1 MTVSVHAVADYFI
14 LKVDREAGD
23 DITRLKLQ
31 KLVYYAQAWHL
42 AMHGCPLF
50 EDRLEAWA
58 HGPVCKAIHARFQY
72 LSFNPI
78 PPKTVL
84 SDPANLDDATT
95 GFLDEVWEIY
105 GQYSAAKLEAM
116 AHQETPWIE
125 ARNGMPPSEQ
135 SEAPISEDT
144 MASFYRARML
154 ARRRIR
160 EK

>member
-31 KLVYYAQAWHL
+31 KLIYYAQAWYL
-42 AMHGCPLF
+42 AMHGRALF
-50 EDRLEAWA
+50 EDKFEAWA
-58 HGPVCKAIHARFQY
+58 HGPVCRAIHKRFQY
-72 LSFNPI
+72 LSLNPI
-78 PPKTVL
+78 PPRTVI
-84 SDPANLDDATT
+84 SDPANLDAETK
-95 GFLDEVWEIY
+95 GFLDEVWDIY

-116 AHQETPWIE
+116 THQEDPWLE
-125 ARNGMPPSEQ
+125 ARKGMPPEQ
-135 SEAPISEDT
+135 QGETPISEDT
-144 MASFYRARML
+144 MAGFYRARML

>member
-31 KLVYYAQAWHL
+31 KLLYYAQAWHL
-42 AMHGCPLF
+42 AMRGDALF
-50 EDRLEAWA
+50 DGAFEAWA
-58 HGPVCKAIHARFQY
+58 HGPVCRAIHGRFQY
-72 LSFNPI
+72 LSLSPI
-78 PPKTVL
+78 PPKTVIT
-84 SDPANLDDATT
+84 DPNQLDQDTRN
-95 GFLDEVWEIY
+95 FLDEVWDVY

-116 AHQETPWIE
+116 THQEEPWLE
-125 ARNGMPPSEQ
+125 ARNGMPRTQQ

-144 MASFYRARML
+144 MACYYRTRMVARK
-154 ARRRIR
+154 RIR